1 MMGVEHGGPG
11 RLYSCLDGYTVSQG
25 ESLDFNPNLSAFKL
39 HVLHLVS
46 FFPDLN
52 FLTSEIIQTLQKGI
66 KGILLPPPS
75 PITQAHTA
83 PSLVGALPGCLLCM
97 NGAPKETS
105 GMTISSPDR
114 TAVTAEAGLRSELS
128 SSLHDQPG

>member
-1 MMGVEHGGPG
+1 MEAPGGSTPAWVHSQSRGKPG
-11 RLYSCLDGYTVSQG
+11 FQ
-25 ESLDFNPNLSAFKL
+25 PK
-39 HVLHLVS
+39 S
-46 FFPDLN
+46 FCIQIACSSFSFVFPDLN

-83 PSLVGALPGCLLCM
+83 PTLVGALPGCLLCM
-97 NGAPKETS
+97 NGVPKETS